1 MAMTDALIRHLASTT
16 PLRYDAIAACA
27 DRAERYGMSDDV
39 FLALVQAGC
48 ETGDERWALRVINAG
63 IDAFAFKAQM
73 EQLAT
78 LPRESPERIE
88 EIRQGIMRLAEPA
101 EGE

>member
-1 MAMTDALIRHLASTT
+1 MAMTDAQIRYLAATT
-16 PLRYDAIAACA
+16 PLWYDALAARA
-27 DRAERYGMSDDV
+27 DRAERYGMGDDV

-48 ETGDERWALRVINAG
+48 ETGDERWALRVIDAG
-63 IDAFAFKAQM
+63 IEAFVFKAQM

-88 EIRQGIMRLAEPA
+88 EMRQGIMRLAEPA